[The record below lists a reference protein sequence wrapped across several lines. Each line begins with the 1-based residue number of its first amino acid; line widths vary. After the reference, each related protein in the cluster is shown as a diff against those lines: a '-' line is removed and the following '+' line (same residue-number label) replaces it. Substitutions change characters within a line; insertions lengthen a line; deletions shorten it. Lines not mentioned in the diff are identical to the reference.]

1 MIDRRFFPERQ
12 ALRSRLV
19 ALAAELPAQGKLPRM
34 GEHLV
39 RELARI
45 FAVDPVAVWISTPPH
60 GQLVQLATSRRA
72 EGDLERTALI
82 GADDPAVQ
90 LLSRSARPTPAQQ
103 LAAISPPMAQRLAES
118 KAELVV
124 PLLAQEKLVGL
135 LAFGRKREDQ
145 RYVAEELELLTLVG
159 HHVATV
165 FENAR
170 LFDSATYEGLTG
182 LLRREALLEI
192 LDREWSRS
200 QRYERPLAVAIAD
213 LDRFKEIND
222 QFGHLTGDLVLQR
235 VAQELRNQLRETD
248 FIGRFGGEEFLMV
261 LPETTLAGA
270 VQFAEKVRQRVEQI
284 EIPTESGRAVRLTL
298 SVGVASREGSRD
310 DARSRARAI
319 IAAADEALYSAKSNG
334 RNRVEAAVAR

>member
-1 MIDRRFFPERQ
+1 M
-12 ALRSRLV
+12 
-19 ALAAELPAQGKLPRM
+19 
-34 GEHLV
+34 
-39 RELARI
+39 
-45 FAVDPVAVWISTPPH
+45 
-60 GQLVQLATSRRA
+60 
-72 EGDLERTALI
+72 
-82 GADDPAVQ
+82 
-90 LLSRSARPTPAQQ
+90 
-103 LAAISPPMAQRLAES
+103 
-118 KAELVV
+118 V

-135 LAFGRKREDQ
+135 LAFGHKREEQ

-200 QRYERPLAVAIAD
+200 LRYERPLAVAIAD

-261 LPETTLAGA
+261 LPETTLPGA
-270 VQFAEKVRQRVEQI
+270 VQFAEKVRQRVEQL
-284 EIPTESGRAVRLTL
+284 EIPTESGRTVTLTL
-298 SVGVASREGSRD
+298 SIGVASREGSRD
-310 DARSRARAI
+310 DSRTRARAI